1 MTAPAPQKP
10 QFGWYR
16 SGAGIRSA
24 PQASPRGMSDSA
36 WTITSR
42 IIAGLLLYTGV
53 GWLLSLWLGHQQ
65 LLMAVGALVGLGLSY
80 ILVFT
85 GLARDARKESD
96 SAGNGRELVK

>member
-1 MTAPAPQKP
+1 MTAPAPQRP

-24 PQASPRGMSDSA
+24 PQASLRGMNDSA

-42 IIAGLLLYTGV
+42 IISGLLLYTGV

-65 LLMAVGALVGLGLSY
+65 VLMAVGALVGLGLSY
-80 ILVFT
+80 TLVFT
-85 GLARDARKESD
+85 GLARDARREAA
-96 SAGNGRELVK
+96 SADEDHGFVQ

>member
-1 MTAPAPQKP
+1 MSAPAPQRP

-16 SGAGIRSA
+16 SGAGIR
-24 PQASPRGMSDSA
+24 PNPEASPRGMSDSA

-65 LLMAVGALVGLGLSY
+65 VLMAVGALVGLGLSY
-80 ILVFT
+80 TLVFT
-85 GLARDARKESD
+85 GLARESRREAA
-96 SAGNGRELVK
+96 SADEDQGVVQ

>member
-24 PQASPRGMSDSA
+24 PQVSPRGMNDSA

-65 LLMAVGALVGLGLSY
+65 VLMAVGALVGLGLSY
-80 ILVFT
+80 TLVFM
-85 GLARDARKESD
+85 GLAREARRESA
-96 SAGNGRELVK
+96 SAGDDRGLVK

>member
-1 MTAPAPQKP
+1 MSAPAPQRP

-16 SGAGIRSA
+16 SGAGIR
-24 PQASPRGMSDSA
+24 PIPEASPRGMSDSA

-65 LLMAVGALVGLGLSY
+65 VLMAVGALVGLGLSY
-80 ILVFT
+80 TLVFT
-85 GLARDARKESD
+85 GLARESRREAA
-96 SAGNGRELVK
+96 SADEDHGFVQ